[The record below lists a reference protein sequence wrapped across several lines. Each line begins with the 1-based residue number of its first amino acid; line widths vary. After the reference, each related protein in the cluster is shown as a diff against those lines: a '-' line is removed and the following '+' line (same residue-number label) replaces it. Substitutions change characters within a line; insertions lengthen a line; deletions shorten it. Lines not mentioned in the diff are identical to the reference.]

1 MSNKWK
7 KRDNP
12 WAYVKRKYRLNA
24 RQIAMAKELG
34 IRPKKFGSMA
44 PNKSEQ
50 RKGPLG
56 EFIEECYYKR
66 FKDRE
71 PEIFKPD
78 ENNKSKKRFFHKKS
92 SKNCPSGGA
101 GDILFRK

>member
-1 MSNKWK
+1 MVK
-7 KRDNP
+7 KRNKKMSENP
-12 WAYVKRKYRLNA
+12 WAYVKKKYRLNA

-50 RKGPLG
+50 WKGPLG

-71 PEIFKPD
+71 PALYKP
-78 ENNKSKKRFFHKKS
+78 ESSKKSKK
-92 SKNCPSGGA
+92 NA
-101 GDILFRK
+101 